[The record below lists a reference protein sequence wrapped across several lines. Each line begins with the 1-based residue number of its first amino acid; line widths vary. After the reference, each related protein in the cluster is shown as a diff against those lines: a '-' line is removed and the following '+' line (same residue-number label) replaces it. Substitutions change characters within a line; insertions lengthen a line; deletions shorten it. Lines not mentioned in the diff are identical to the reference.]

1 MCGLLVE
8 LSPLGPLSK
17 RTHCQLLN
25 TDSHDLREKIPVK
38 VIGNSVIASCCLC
51 LYIFECM
58 HEKRSV

>member
-1 MCGLLVE
+1 MGGLLVE
-8 LSPLGPLSK
+8 LSPLDP
-17 RTHCQLLN
+17 RCQLLN

-58 HEKRSV
+58 HEKRDA